1 MMTADH
7 PRTVVLGLG
16 NLLMAD
22 DGVGLIALA
31 RLEEEWFVPRD
42 VELVDGGT
50 WGMNLLPVIE
60 SAGRVILLDAIDLGD
75 PPGTLIRLEGDEIPR
90 FLGLKLSPH
99 QIDLREVLALSE
111 LRGTLPNELIALG
124 IQPARVE
131 MSTTLSPV
139 VEARLDQLVHMTA
152 ETLMNWGFGVCRWSD
167 HGRRARHAVPR
178 AGLSSRAIS
187 RLPSPISSHA

>member
-1 MMTADH
+1 MRNPDSR
-7 PRTVVLGLG
+7 PVVVLGLG

-42 VELVDGGT
+42 VERVDGGT
-50 WGMNLLPVIE
+50 WGMNLLPIIE
-60 SAGRVILLDAIDLGD
+60 RADRVILLDAIDLGD
-75 PPGTLIRLEGDEIPR
+75 PPGTLIRLEGEEIPR

-99 QIDLREVLALSE
+99 QIDLREVLALAE
-111 LRGTLPNELIALG
+111 LRGTLPGELIALG

-152 ETLMNWGFGVCRWSD
+152 EILMHWGFDLCRWSD
-167 HGRRARHAVPR
+167 YGRRGSQVESAVGSLHPD
-178 AGLSSRAIS
+178 SHFSPAI
-187 RLPSPISSHA
+187 PSHA

>member
-1 MMTADH
+1 MMIADQ

-16 NLLMAD
+16 NMLMAD
-22 DGVGLIALA
+22 DGVGLAALA
-31 RLEEEWFVPRD
+31 RLEEEWFIPRD

-60 SAGRVILLDAIDLGD
+60 RADRVVILDAIDLGD

-90 FLGLKLSPH
+90 FLGVKLSPH
-99 QIDLREVLALSE
+99 QIDLREVLALAA
-111 LRGTLPNELIALG
+111 LRGTLPGEVIALG

-139 VEARLDQLVHMTA
+139 VSGRMDQLVHLAA
-152 ETLMNWGFGVCRWSD
+152 EILYDWGIGVCRWTDGGANEPSAGAP
-167 HGRRARHAVPR
+167 HVSRHEPAVSY
-178 AGLSSRAIS
+178 A
-187 RLPSPISSHA
+187 